1 MSQGPRP
8 QLGCTVLGGGR
19 AEFFVW
25 APRAG
30 KVELHIVEPNE
41 RRIEMRPAGNGYYH
55 LETVGIAPGNLYF
68 FRLDDRA
75 GRPDPAS
82 RLQPRGVH
90 GPSAVV
96 DPNFD
101 WSDAGW
107 RGLPLEDYL
116 FYEIHVG
123 AFTPEGT
130 LDAIVERL
138 DDLRDLGVT
147 AIELMPLAQFPGTR
161 NWGYDGVHP
170 FAVQASYGGPH
181 GLKRLVDA
189 CHRRGMAVVLDVVYN
204 HLGPEGNYLSEFGP
218 YFTDRYRTPWGDA
231 INFDGPWSDEVRRYF
246 IDNALAWITDF
257 HIDALRLDAV
267 HAIVDPSARPFLEEL
282 GARVDERAAEL
293 GRSVQ
298 VIAESDRNDARL
310 VRKRELG
317 GLGLDGSWNDDFHHA
332 VHALLTGERSGYYL
346 DFGSVAD
353 LAKAFQENFVYSGQ
367 YSAYRRRRHGN
378 SARDIPARR
387 FVVFAQNHDQVGNRM
402 LGERLSALASFE
414 DLKLAAGLTLL
425 SPFLPLLFMGEEYGE
440 TAPFLYFVSHDDRD
454 LIEAVRRGRREEFA
468 AFGWPGPPPDPQDES
483 TFLCSKIDWRLRS
496 APRHSTL
503 YRFYGELVRLRRRLP
518 ALAAGDMEK
527 LQAIA
532 QEEEKTL
539 VIHRS
544 YGQSEALAAFH
555 FGEGTARITL
565 PAEPGAWEKELDSAE
580 EQWLGSGSAAPAR
593 IESGRELAFVLAA
606 KSFVVYKKTGTVQS

>member
-1 MSQGPRP
+1 MRQEPGP

-19 AEFFVW
+19 AGFLVW
-25 APRAG
+25 APRAE
-30 KVELHIVEPNE
+30 KVELHIAEPDE
-41 RRIEMRPAGNGYYH
+41 RRIEMRAAGRGYH
-55 LETVGIAPGNLYF
+55 HVVAEDVAPGSLYF

-75 GRPDPAS
+75 ERPDPAS
-82 RLQPRGVH
+82 RLQPLGVH

-96 DPNFD
+96 DPNFE
-101 WSDAGW
+101 WGDAGW

-116 FYEIHVG
+116 LYEIHVG

-170 FAVQASYGGPH
+170 FAVQASYGGPRS
-181 GLKRLVDA
+181 LKRLVDA
-189 CHRRGMAVVLDVVYN
+189 CHRRAMAVALDVVYN

-218 YFTDRYRTPWGDA
+218 YFTDRYRTPWGEA
-231 INFDGPWSDEVRRYF
+231 VNFDGPWSDEVRRYF
-246 IDNALAWITDF
+246 IENALVWITDF

-282 GARVDERAAEL
+282 GAPVHQRAAEL
-293 GRSVQ
+293 GRRVQ
-298 VIAESDRNDARL
+298 VFAESDRNDARL
-310 VRKRELG
+310 VRERDRG

-332 VHALLTGERSGYYL
+332 VHALLTGERNGYYL

-353 LAKAFQENFVYSGQ
+353 LAKALHENFVFSGQ
-367 YSAYRRRRHGN
+367 YSAYRRRSHGN
-378 SARDIPARR
+378 SASDIPASR

-402 LGERLSALASFE
+402 LGERLSTLVSFE
-414 DLKLAAGLTLL
+414 HLKLAAGLTLL

-440 TAPFLYFVSHDDRD
+440 TAPFLYFVSHNDRD

-468 AFGWPGPPPDPQDES
+468 AFGWSGAPPDPQAES
-483 TFLCSKIDWRLRS
+483 TFLRSKIDWQLRS
-496 APRHSTL
+496 APRNSALCQFH
-503 YRFYGELVRLRRRLP
+503 RELIRLRRSLP
-518 ALAAGDMEK
+518 ALGGRNAEK

-532 QEEEKTL
+532 QEEERAL
-539 VIHRS
+539 VISRS
-544 YGQSEALAAFH
+544 CGSSEAFLAFH
-555 FGEGTARITL
+555 FGGEATHIAV
-565 PAEPGAWEKELDSAE
+565 PAEPGVWEKEIDSADE
-580 EQWLGSGSAAPAR
+580 RWLGAGTAAPER
-593 IESGRELAFVLAA
+593 FESGPRRTLTLAA
-606 KSFVVYKKTGTVQS
+606 KSFVVYKKVGAVQS

>member
-1 MSQGPRP
+1 MSQEPRP

-19 AEFFVW
+19 AEFSVW
-25 APRAG
+25 APRPG
-30 KVELHIVEPNE
+30 KVELHIVEPEE
-41 RRIEMRPAGNGYYH
+41 RRIEMRPAGRGYH
-55 LETVGIAPGNLYF
+55 HVETEGVAPGSLYF
-68 FRLDDRA
+68 FRVDDRA
-75 GRPDPAS
+75 DRPDPAS
-82 RLQPRGVH
+82 RLQPLGVH

-96 DPNFD
+96 DPHFD
-101 WSDAGW
+101 WGDAGW
-107 RGLPLEDYL
+107 RGLSLEDYL

-161 NWGYDGVHP
+161 NWGYDGVQP
-170 FAVQASYGGPH
+170 FAVQSSYGGPQA
-181 GLKRLVDA
+181 LKRLVDA

-218 YFTDRYRTPWGDA
+218 YFTDRYRTPWGEA
-231 INFDGPWSDEVRRYF
+231 VNFDGPWSDEVRRYF
-246 IDNALAWITDF
+246 IENALVWITDF

-282 GARVDERAAEL
+282 GARVHERAAEL
-293 GRSVQ
+293 VRLVH

-310 VRKRELG
+310 VREPGRG

-332 VHALLTGERSGYYL
+332 VHALLTGERNGYYL
-346 DFGSVAD
+346 DFGSVGD

-367 YSAYRRRRHGN
+367 YSAYRRRSHGN
-378 SARDIPARR
+378 SARDIPASR

-414 DLKLAAGLTLL
+414 DLKLAAGLTLF

-440 TAPFLYFVSHDDRD
+440 TAPFLYFVSHNDRD

-468 AFGWPGPPPDPQDES
+468 AFGWPDAPPDPQSES
-483 TFLCSKIDWRLRS
+483 TFFRSKIDWQLRS

-503 YRFYGELVRLRRRLP
+503 CRFHRELIRLRQSLP
-518 ALAAGDMEK
+518 ALSARNTEK
-527 LQAIA
+527 PRAIA
-532 QEEEKTL
+532 REEEKTL
-539 VIHRS
+539 TIFRS
-544 YGQSEALAAFH
+544 CGSSEAFLAFH
-555 FGEGTARITL
+555 FGAAPACIAL
-565 PAEPGAWEKELDSAE
+565 PTEPGIWEKEIDSAE
-580 EQWLGSGSAAPAR
+580 ERWLGAGSSAPAR
-593 IESGRELAFVLAA
+593 IESGPQRTFTLAP
-606 KSFVVYKKTGTVQS
+606 KSFVVYKKTGAIQS